1 MATEVRSFAVTIPA
15 GTPQSAPHVQNTP
28 FPSMTVSRIS
38 VRIPPGPLGTVGFMV
53 TMNGE
58 AVIPINGAEWIV
70 ANDERI
76 TWDLADLPNSGQWQV
91 TAYNTGAFSHTIN
104 IDYEVAALAA
114 AGTTPAAVAGTVAA
128 VLAQAGTLTGG

>member
-1 MATEVRSFAVTIPA
+1 MATEVRSFAVTVPA

-91 TAYNTGAFSHTIN
+91 TAYNTGAFDHTIH
-104 IDYEVAALAA
+104 IDYEVAAL
-114 AGTTPAAVAGTVAA
+114 GAVATLAA
-128 VLAQAGTLTGG
+128 TSIDVTAKVLALTG